1 MNPLLALNGV
11 AFQFSGREVFRD
23 LHLEIHPGE
32 RVVLLGPNG
41 SGKTTLLRLL
51 GGLYHPGKGELRY
64 LGDAVNRRSLR
75 RPEFRREFRG
85 QVQLLFQNAEA
96 MFFHQT
102 VYEEIAFGPERLGLS
117 DVSARVADIAG
128 LLDISA
134 LLDRPPYLLSEGE
147 KKRVGLA
154 VVLVCEPSLLLLDE
168 PLAGLD
174 PPVAEAVLSI
184 LEGRSCASVTSTHL
198 LASAQRLGT
207 RVVALSHDH
216 RVCFDGDLATFFS
229 SKDHM
234 CTAGLA

>member
-1 MNPLLALNGV
+1 MNPLVSLKDVG
-11 AFQFSGREVFRD
+11 FRYGGRD
-23 LHLEIHPGE
+23 LFSHMSLTVDRGE

-51 GGLYHPGKGELRY
+51 GGLYHPDSGELDFSGRRIS
-64 LGDAVNRRSLR
+64 RRSLR
-75 RPEFRREFRG
+75 RPELRREFRG

-117 DVSARVADIAG
+117 GVRDRVRAIAD
-128 LLDISA
+128 LLDIA
-134 LLDRPPYLLSEGE
+134 PLLDRPPYLLSEGE

-154 VVLVCEPSLLLLDE
+154 VVLVSEPVLLMLDE

-174 PPVAEAVLSI
+174 PPVAERVLSI
-184 LEGRSCASVTSTHL
+184 LEERSCSSVTSTHL
-198 LASAQRLGT
+198 LSSAHRLGD
-207 RVVALSHDH
+207 RVIALSHDH
-216 RVCFDGDLATFFS
+216 RICYDGELSSFFA

-234 CTAGLA
+234 CSAGLA